1 MVVSLILWLCWV
13 FNKNHTIEPLL
24 RRMVCDYFV
33 LWLVYRWL
41 YHMKLYLILIFLYL
55 PTTVRSQTNQL
66 LKRELDSMFVLDQK
80 YRGYTSD
87 IAENPTL
94 ADSLMTALNVK
105 TDLTN
110 TLWAYQNR
118 IDSSNL
124 VRVERVISTYG
135 YPGITL
141 VGKPTNEAAWYVIQH
156 SPKIKHYF
164 PLIQRAGQA
173 DELPFYLV
181 AMMQDRLMTEQR
193 KPQLYGTGHGLRC
206 CPRICSRGYRSH
218 DEVFDRP
225 KAQTT
230 CIYQTKTRTD

>member
-1 MVVSLILWLCWV
+1 
-13 FNKNHTIEPLL
+13 
-24 RRMVCDYFV
+24 
-33 LWLVYRWL
+33 
-41 YHMKLYLILIFLYL
+41 MKLCLLLFFCGLSLTSKAQI
-55 PTTVRSQTNQL
+55 NQS
-66 LKRELDSMFVLDQK
+66 LKKELDSLYVLDQK

-164 PLIQRAGQA
+164 PLIQQA
-173 DELPFYLV
+173 EQTDELPFYLV

-193 KPQLYGTGHGLRC
+193 KPQLYGTQGACYPLRDTAIHEPEC
-206 CPRICSRGYRSH
+206 FIWPIAH
-218 DEVFDRP
+218 P
-225 KAQTT
+225 KAVNQRRKKAGFSTT
-230 CIYQTKTRTD
+230 VEENAKRLNVDYKVLTMKGVLKTYNLGDSK